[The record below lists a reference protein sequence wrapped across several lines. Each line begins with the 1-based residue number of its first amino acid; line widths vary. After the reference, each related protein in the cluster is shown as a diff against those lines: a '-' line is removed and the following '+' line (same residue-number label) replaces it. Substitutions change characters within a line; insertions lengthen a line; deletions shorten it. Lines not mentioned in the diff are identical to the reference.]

1 MRASFAL
8 DRSGEFHDLPD
19 TTVFDSSMAETSV
32 PEDVTLL
39 FEKFWANID
48 EQTAASPN
56 LLTAYVRDHS

>member
-1 MRASFAL
+1 
-8 DRSGEFHDLPD
+8 
-19 TTVFDSSMAETSV
+19 MAETSV